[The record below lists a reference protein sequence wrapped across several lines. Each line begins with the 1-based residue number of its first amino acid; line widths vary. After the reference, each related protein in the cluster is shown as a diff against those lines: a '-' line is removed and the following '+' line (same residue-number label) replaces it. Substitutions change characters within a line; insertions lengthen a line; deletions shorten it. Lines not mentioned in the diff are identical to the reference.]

1 MTNLPTSETIER
13 GLTMGPGKSLQKA
26 REALNLIPEEI
37 AAALHLDLNVVDAI
51 ESEEYNRLPH
61 VYMRGYIRAY
71 ARIVG
76 LDPEPLVEAYNKL
89 ATEAPTI
96 QPWARQPPTP
106 ARSHDRP
113 VKAVTYLVIAIL
125 GALLFIWWQNRE
137 AEIIP
142 ADLPLTPEEFPSEQS
157 SFPQSPAPAP
167 NNGSSPSNEAVLPA
181 LPPTEEAKPAGPDAT
196 VPADTLTPSAPPAP
210 EAVPGDA
217 TVGSAPTVAQ
227 VPDPSQDKSRS
238 LVLMP
243 SQDSWMG
250 IVDAKGAQLYHGLAK
265 GGETVSLQGEPPFK
279 VTLGNAQDINVLYN
293 GKPMDIGAF
302 SRGGVARFKVGDNG
316 LYR

>member
-1 MTNLPTSETIER
+1 MANLPTSETIER
-13 GLTMGPGKSLQKA
+13 ELTMGPGKNLQKA
-26 REALNLIPEEI
+26 REALKLTPEEI

-51 ESEEYNRLPH
+51 ESEEYNKLPH

-89 ATEAPTI
+89 AAEVPTI
-96 QPWARQPPTP
+96 QPWASQPPTL

-142 ADLPLTPEEFPSEQS
+142 ADLSLTPEEAPSEQS
-157 SFPQSPAPAP
+157 IVPPSPAPPP

-181 LPPTEEAKPAGPDAT
+181 LPPAEVINPAGPDAT

-217 TVGSAPTVAQ
+217 TVGSAPAVAQ
-227 VPDPSQDKSRS
+227 ALDPSQDKSRS
-238 LVLMP
+238 LVLKLN
-243 SQDSWMG
+243 QDSWMG
-250 IVDAKGAQLYHGLAK
+250 IIDAKGTQLYYGLAK
-265 GGETVSLQGEPPFK
+265 GGQTVSLQGEPPFK

-302 SRGGVARFKVGDNG
+302 SRAGVARFKVGDNG